1 MTAEELKAIRER
13 VEAYEAARKTYAK
26 DHGYYPE
33 AALGEAENAIRR
45 TAPADVAALLAEVE
59 RSRTE
64 LAALRRGI
72 AVVLDR
78 AAKGEDVVAA
88 LAALVR

>member
-1 MTAEELKAIRER
+1 MTADELETIRER

-45 TAPADVAALLAEVE
+45 TAPADVAALLAEVD
-59 RSRTE
+59 R
-64 LAALRRGI
+64 LRRLLYS
-72 AVVLDR
+72 AEE
-78 AAKGEDVVAA
+78 AAAA
-88 LAALVR
+88 EYGCEPPPPFNEWNPA